1 MRENLLAVRLPY
13 FSGDYWPGFMDEA
26 ISALCDEEA
35 KVDEDMNDT
44 EDQVLVGHASWISA
58 SDGLATAAPNKC
70 TA

>member
-35 KVDEDMNDT
+35 KVDEDI
-44 EDQVLVGHASWISA
+44 EKKKQEKREGAF
-58 SDGLATAAPNKC
+58 
-70 TA
+70 